1 MVLFVLICIYC
12 IVGKT
17 KTAFVSD
24 TAAESTS
31 GADKYAQKLK
41 KRAEAQAKV
50 EAQKEPEKIHIA
62 GLKGGQRVK
71 MVEVE
76 AAVVTETEEEKKTA
90 LKRVHT
96 RSKKYSTFKA
106 RVDRDKKYNLGD
118 ALKLVRET
126 NLTKFDAT
134 VELHMTVKKEKLNIN
149 VTLPHSFGKAKK
161 VEVVTDAT
169 LEKLKS
175 GKIDFDVLLATADMM
190 PKLVMF
196 AKLLGPRGL
205 MPNPKNG
212 TLIKSAKDA
221 EKFSTASMSVKTE
234 KDHPVVHTVAGKL
247 SLKDEQI
254 EENVKALVAALG
266 GSKVIEKAFIKSTMS
281 PSVKVGL

>member
-1 MVLFVLICIYC
+1 M
-12 IVGKT
+12 GKT

-24 TAAESTS
+24 TQVDAAT

-50 EAQKEPEKIHIA
+50 EAQKQPEKVHVA

-71 MVEVE
+71 MVEAEAPEVE
-76 AAVVTETEEEKKTA
+76 EIVEETAK
-90 LKRVHT
+90 
-96 RSKKYSTFKA
+96 SKKKIKTHSKRYKEVKSK
-106 RVDRDKKYNLGD
+106 VDRDKKYNVTE

-134 VELHMTVKKEKLNIN
+134 VELHMVIKKEKLNVN

-161 VEVVTDAT
+161 VEVASETT

-175 GKIDFDVLLATADMM
+175 GKVDFDVLLATPDMM

-221 EKFSTASMSVKTE
+221 EKYSASSITVKTE
-234 KDHPVVHTVAGKL
+234 KDHPVVHTVVGKL
-247 SLKDEQI
+247 SLKDEEI
-254 EENVKALVAALG
+254 IKNLNTLIASLG
-266 GSKVIEKAFIKSTMS
+266 GSKFVDKAYLKSTMS
-281 PSVKVGL
+281 PSVKLSL

>member
-1 MVLFVLICIYC
+1 M
-12 IVGKT
+12 GKT
-17 KTAFVSD
+17 KTAFVSETQTD
-24 TAAESTS
+24 TQS
-31 GADKYAQKLK
+31 GADKYAQKQK
-41 KRAEAQAKV
+41 KRAEAQAKA
-50 EAQKEPEKIHIA
+50 EAEKQPEKVHIA

-71 MVEVE
+71 VVE
-76 AAVVTETEEEKKTA
+76 AEAPVIEAPTEAEVKKALKKKKT
-90 LKRVHT
+90 
-96 RSKKYSTFKA
+96 RSDRYKNFKAKIDSNKKYST
-106 RVDRDKKYNLGD
+106 NE

-134 VELHMTVKKEKLNIN
+134 VELHIVIKKEKLNVN

-161 VEVVTDAT
+161 VEVADDKT

-212 TLIKSAKDA
+212 TLIKSVKDA
-221 EKFSTASMSVKTE
+221 EKYSTASINVKTE
-234 KDHPVVHTVAGKL
+234 KDHPVIHTIVGKL
-247 SLKDEQI
+247 SLKDDQI
-254 EENVKALVAALG
+254 EENVKALVTAIG
-266 GSKVIEKAFIKSTMS
+266 GAKLIEKAFIKSTMS
-281 PSVKVGL
+281 PSVKLAL